1 MTVAVLGIDL
11 AKRVFQLHGIDTRGR
26 AVVSR
31 RIGRS
36 RLVETVVQ
44 LAPAV
49 IAMEA
54 CCGAHHWGR
63 RFRDL
68 GIEVRLIHARF
79 VRPYVKSA
87 KNDARDAEAI
97 CEAAQRPHMRFVPI
111 KSIEQQD
118 IQALHRAR
126 EQVMRWRT
134 ALINHTRGLL
144 EYGIALPQGPTR
156 FRQEVTIALDDPSA
170 ELTPLV
176 IELFHSLV
184 DQLRALEDR
193 LASLDRRVVALCR
206 QNELSPACR
215 AAWGRTDRRHGSG
228 CQCWRRTPVP
238 LRSGS
243 FGLDRAGAATILER
257 WQAQAPGYRWPGQP
271 LPAQAAHPRRPLR
284 AHASRRQDRSA
295 EPMARS
301 ASGSPRVQ
309 PCRGRAGQQDG
320 PGRLGPD
327 GARRDLSDGASGA
340 LRADRSARCEAVVD
354 GVTAR
359 TTPSEPGSGDGRP
372 GRGIC
377 EAKACDF
384 HHGQERAAPA
394 IGRIDSRI

>member
-134 ALINHTRGLL
+134 ALINHIRGLLL

-156 FRQEVTIALDDPSA
+156 FRQEVTIALDAPSA
-170 ELTPLV
+170 ELTP
-176 IELFHSLV
+176 
-184 DQLRALEDR
+184 
-193 LASLDRRVVALCR
+193 
-206 QNELSPACR
+206 
-215 AAWGRTDRRHGSG
+215 W
-228 CQCWRRTPVP
+228 
-238 LRSGS
+238 
-243 FGLDRAGAATILER
+243 
-257 WQAQAPGYRWPGQP
+257 
-271 LPAQAAHPRRPLR
+271 
-284 AHASRRQDRSA
+284 
-295 EPMARS
+295 
-301 ASGSPRVQ
+301 
-309 PCRGRAGQQDG
+309 
-320 PGRLGPD
+320 
-327 GARRDLSDGASGA
+327 
-340 LRADRSARCEAVVD
+340 
-354 GVTAR
+354 
-359 TTPSEPGSGDGRP
+359 
-372 GRGIC
+372 
-377 EAKACDF
+377 
-384 HHGQERAAPA
+384 
-394 IGRIDSRI
+394 